1 MRPQAFASRPTL
13 FSPLT
18 AHDSPFLRRLT
29 AHRSR
34 ITGVRFTAHRSP
46 KSIGVYHLTASGHT
60 TRYEF
65 TQAIISI
72 AKELSGIP
80 DDWASVKPIGSD
92 QYPLPARRPRHP
104 VTSTDKIKLI
114 SNAEC

>member
-60 TRYEF
+60 SRYKFTR
-65 TQAIISI
+65 AIIDI
-72 AKELSGIP
+72 MKEFQES
-80 DDWASVKPIGSD
+80 
-92 QYPLPARRPRHP
+92 P
-104 VTSTDKIKLI
+104 V
-114 SNAEC
+114 AGRA